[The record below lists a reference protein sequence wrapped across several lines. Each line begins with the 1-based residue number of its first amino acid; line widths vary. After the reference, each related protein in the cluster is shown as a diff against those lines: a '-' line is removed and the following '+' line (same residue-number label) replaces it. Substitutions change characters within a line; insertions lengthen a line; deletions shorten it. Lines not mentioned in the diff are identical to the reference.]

1 MYKPFVALY
10 FKVVCFCLLQK
21 KLLLCFFLPY
31 LCSVNAKKLGAIA
44 ELIDKDFLKIAVSQR
59 KREFYLVVPSTKQNA
74 KNNKHRAKFKT
85 ALLLGQFGTAKIRQ
99 KNEFQTFY
107 KIFLV
112 FFYFFVVLG
121 LNKPNNEY

>member
-1 MYKPFVALY
+1 MHLYKLFDTLY
-10 FKVVCFCLLQK
+10 LKVLCFYLSKK

-74 KNNKHRAKFKT
+74 KNNKHSANFKT
-85 ALLLGQFGTAKIRQ
+85 ALLLCHFGTAKIRQ
-99 KNEFQTFY
+99 KNDFQTFY

-112 FFYFFVVLG
+112 FFKIRCARL
-121 LNKPNNEY
+121 KTAK